1 MGSMNL
7 SNNYRI
13 VRQCMQRIKKQNMGF
28 ATIGMTNDQ
37 LDRRERLLEEKKRSD
52 ARKAA
57 DQWSERTE
65 ELRRAL
71 NR

>member
-1 MGSMNL
+1 
-7 SNNYRI
+7 
-13 VRQCMQRIKKQNMGF
+13 MQKAKNKTLVF
-28 ATIGMTNDQ
+28 ATIGMSDSQ
-37 LDRRERLLEEKKRSD
+37 LDRREKLLEEKRKSD

>member
-1 MGSMNL
+1 
-7 SNNYRI
+7 
-13 VRQCMQRIKKQNMGF
+13 MQRIKKQNMGF

>member
-1 MGSMNL
+1 
-7 SNNYRI
+7 
-13 VRQCMQRIKKQNMGF
+13 MQRIKKQTVGF
-28 ATIGMTNDQ
+28 ATIGMTNSQ

-52 ARKAA
+52 AIKAA
-57 DQWSERTE
+57 DQWHERTE